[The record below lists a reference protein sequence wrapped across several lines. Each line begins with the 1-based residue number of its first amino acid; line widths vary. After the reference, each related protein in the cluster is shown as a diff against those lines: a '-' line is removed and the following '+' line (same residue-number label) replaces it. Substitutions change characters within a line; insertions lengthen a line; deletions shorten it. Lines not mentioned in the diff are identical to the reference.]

1 MQRPQPR
8 QVEINYG
15 IFNSQ
20 RYNLSSLDMPFT
32 EAEIFKKSI
41 DLLPADKAPGLD
53 GFTGTFFKSC

>member
-1 MQRPQPR
+1 
-8 QVEINYG
+8 
-15 IFNSQ
+15 
-20 RYNLSSLDMPFT
+20 MPFT